1 MVHIGLDIGSTAAKA
16 AVMDEDKTQILWT
29 KTVPTGWDSKAT
41 AAAVREEIQRD
52 GYDVD
57 TASWTATGYG
67 RVSVEFA
74 NKVVT
79 EITCHAKGSGFLC
92 GQDLTVIDIGGQD
105 TKIITIQNGQVMDF
119 MMNDKCSAGTGR
131 FLEIMAA
138 TLGCSLPE
146 MFTLAE
152 QGKEVKISSM
162 CTVFAESE
170 VISLIGKGTAKT
182 DIARGVIG
190 SIVNKVYTQTMKHR
204 VPGTKYFLSGG
215 FSVSPYMV
223 KALSEKLEAPVETH
237 EYARYAGAIGAALLG
252 KKPA

>member
-1 MVHIGLDIGSTAAKA
+1 MVHVGLDIGSTAAKA
-16 AVMDEDKTQILWT
+16 VVMDENKKEILWA

-41 AAAVREEIQRD
+41 AAQVKKEIEQD
-52 GYDVD
+52 GFDISE
-57 TASWTATGYG
+57 ASWTATGYG
-67 RVSVEFA
+67 RVSVDFA

-79 EITCHAKGSGFLC
+79 EITCHAKGAGYLS

-105 TKIITIQNGQVMDF
+105 TKIITIKNGQVMDF

-138 TLGCSLPE
+138 SLGCSLPE
-146 MFTLAE
+146 MFTLAKD
-152 QGKEVKISSM
+152 GKEVKISSM

-170 VISLIGKGTAKT
+170 VISLIGKGTPKT
-182 DIARGVIG
+182 DIARGVIA

-204 VPGTKYFLSGG
+204 MPGTRYFLTGG

-223 KALSEKLEAPVETH
+223 EALAEKLEAPVETH
-237 EYARYAGAIGAALLG
+237 EKARYAGAIGAALLG
-252 KKPA
+252 KKPE